1 MARSPSSATS
11 CGASATRYGV
21 TVLLVEHHMGLV
33 MSLCSRI
40 VVLHLG
46 RNLAE
51 GTPAEVRAD
60 PAVISAYLGRA

>member
-1 MARSPSSATS
+1 MV
-11 CGASATRYGV
+11 TRLRDSYGL

-33 MSLCSRI
+33 MSLCSRL

-51 GTPAEVRAD
+51 GKPADIRANQD
-60 PAVISAYLGRA
+60 VINAYLGRAAAPC

>member
-1 MARSPSSATS
+1 MRRIRD
-11 CGASATRYGV
+11 RYGV

-60 PAVISAYLGRA
+60 PAVIGAYLGRA